1 MLDDTKMAEAMAAV
15 QPAIDELVVLAM
27 EEFPSVSEEKARTV
41 LQDVW
46 ETAIR
51 SGDPL
56 DALTLTCE
64 MVKRLTAPT

>member
-1 MLDDTKMAEAMAAV
+1 MLDDAKMAEAMAAV
-15 QPAIDELVVLAM
+15 QPAIDELVVLAVV
-27 EEFPSVSEEKARTV
+27 EFPVSEEKARAI

-51 SGDPL
+51 SGEPI
-56 DALTLTCE
+56 DALFLTGE